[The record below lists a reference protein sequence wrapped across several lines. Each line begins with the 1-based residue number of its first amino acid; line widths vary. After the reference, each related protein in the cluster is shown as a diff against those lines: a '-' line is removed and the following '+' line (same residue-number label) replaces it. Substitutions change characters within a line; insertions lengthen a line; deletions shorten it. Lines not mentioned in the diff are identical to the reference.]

1 MGRSNISE
9 WVRNF
14 YPVFNREGLIVDVRH
29 NSGGNI
35 DSWILE
41 KLMRKAWFYWKPRVG
56 APYWNMQYAFR
67 GHMVV
72 ICDEWTASDGEA
84 FTEGFRRLGL
94 GKIIG
99 TRTWG
104 GEIWLSTSNFVLVD
118 KGVATSAQSGVYVP
132 EGQWIIEGHGV
143 EPDLVVDNLPH
154 ATFSGRDAQLEAAVR
169 YLKERIRL
177 EPVEVPPAPAYPD
190 KSFDEE

>member
-1 MGRSNISE
+1 
-9 WVRNF
+9 
-14 YPVFNREGLIVDVRH
+14 
-29 NSGGNI
+29 
-35 DSWILE
+35 
-41 KLMRKAWFYWKPRVG
+41 
-56 APYWNMQYAFR
+56 
-67 GHMVV
+67 
-72 ICDEWTASDGEA
+72 
-84 FTEGFRRLGL
+84 
-94 GKIIG
+94 
-99 TRTWG
+99 
-104 GEIWLSTSNFVLVD
+104 
-118 KGVATSAQSGVYVP
+118 VP